1 MIDSEAVLGMSPSEP
16 LSHDEEVDAMT
27 RVRVRWILMLALVG
41 VVGCS
46 GADGSAEAEE
56 SSAGQM
62 VARSDSTPS
71 QSAAFP
77 HLMAPAELFGRLEG
91 EDAPILLDV
100 RSAEEYEA
108 GHIPGAINVPYDQI
122 AASLDSLESF
132 RTGEIVVYC
141 RTGRRA
147 GVAEDVLREAG
158 FTRVFDLEGHMVSWN
173 EQDLPVAVPAACC

>member
-1 MIDSEAVLGMSPSEP
+1 
-16 LSHDEEVDAMT
+16 MT

-46 GADGSAEAEE
+46 GADGSAEAGE